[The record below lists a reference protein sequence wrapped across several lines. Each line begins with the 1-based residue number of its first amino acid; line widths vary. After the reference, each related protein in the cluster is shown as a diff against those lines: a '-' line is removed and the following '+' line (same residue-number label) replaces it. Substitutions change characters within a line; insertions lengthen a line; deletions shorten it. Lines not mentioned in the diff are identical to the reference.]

1 MVGNVQL
8 FAEGFTLGIS
18 TGLACL
24 ATCGPI
30 YSAYLMQ
37 FNRTAWRYVTAVLEM
52 SLGRFFMYILIGA
65 VAGLLGTKVQDIQRD
80 YFSVIS
86 YLLFS
91 AFLLVSVFR
100 TRKCESGC
108 KAPRWNRFA
117 EWPVLLGFVTGINV
131 CPSFLLAFS
140 RSFTLSGPVAGM
152 MFFAAFFIGTSLFLI
167 PISFIG
173 MFGKKELFRNIAR
186 IAAVLVALWFIIS
199 AARTGYTI
207 IKPYFDKRPVINLLD
222 NEPMYIVLQNRAK
235 AEMCAVQLAQNRPGK
250 VIISDTLPILKG
262 THYIFTDSLTI
273 GADTS
278 IARRADRFTVIVRS
292 GLLESPDS
300 LERAIHF
307 LKEYHFRFN
316 YAKGDLFYVR

>member
-1 MVGNVQL
+1 MVGNAQL

-37 FNRTAWRYVTAVLEM
+37 LNRTAWRYVTAVLEM
-52 SLGRFFMYILIGA
+52 SLGRFIMYILIGA
-65 VAGLLGTKVQDIQRD
+65 VAGLLGTQVEDIQRD
-80 YFSVIS
+80 YFTVIS

-91 AFLLVSVFR
+91 MFLLISVFR
-100 TRKCESGC
+100 TKKCDSGC
-108 KAPRWNRFA
+108 KAPRWNKFA
-117 EWPVLLGFVTGINV
+117 DWPVLLGFVTGINV

-140 RSFTLSGPVAGM
+140 RSFSLSGPIAGM

-186 IAAVLVALWFIIS
+186 IAAVLVSIWFITS
-199 AARTGYTI
+199 AVRTGYTLV
-207 IKPYFDKRPVINLLD
+207 KPIFDKRPVINLLD
-222 NEPMYIVLQNRAK
+222 NAPMYIVLQNRAK
-235 AEMCAVQLAQNRPGK
+235 AELCAVKLAQNRPGK
-250 VIISDTLPILKG
+250 VIISDSLPLHKG
-262 THYIFTDSLTI
+262 THYIFTDSLTV

-278 IARRADRFTVIVRS
+278 KVRRADCFTVIVKNA
-292 GLLESPDS
+292 LLESPDS

-316 YAKGDLFYVR
+316 YVKGDVFYVR

>member
-1 MVGNVQL
+1 MVGNAQL

-37 FNRTAWRYVTAVLEM
+37 LNRTAWRYVTAVLEM
-52 SLGRFFMYILIGA
+52 SLGRFIMYILIGA
-65 VAGLLGTKVQDIQRD
+65 VAGLLGTQIEEIQRD
-80 YFSVIS
+80 YFTVIS

-91 AFLLVSVFR
+91 TFLLVSVFR
-100 TRKCESGC
+100 TKKCDSGC

-117 EWPVLLGFVTGINV
+117 DWPVLLGFVTGINV

-140 RSFTLSGPVAGM
+140 RSFSLSGPVAGM

-186 IAAVLVALWFIIS
+186 IAAVLVSVWFITS
-199 AARTGYTI
+199 AARTGYTLV
-207 IKPYFDKRPVINLLD
+207 KPLFDKRPVINLLD
-222 NEPMYIVLQNRAK
+222 NTPMYIVLHNGAK
-235 AEMCAVQLAQNRPGK
+235 AEMCALKLAQNRPGK
-250 VIISDTLPILKG
+250 VIISDSLPLLKG
-262 THYIFTDSLTI
+262 THYIFTDSLTV
-273 GADTS
+273 GTDTS
-278 IARRADRFTVIVRS
+278 KVRRADCFTVIVKS
-292 GLLESPDS
+292 ALLESPDS
-300 LERAIHF
+300 LDRAIHF

-316 YAKGDLFYVR
+316 YVKGDVFHVR